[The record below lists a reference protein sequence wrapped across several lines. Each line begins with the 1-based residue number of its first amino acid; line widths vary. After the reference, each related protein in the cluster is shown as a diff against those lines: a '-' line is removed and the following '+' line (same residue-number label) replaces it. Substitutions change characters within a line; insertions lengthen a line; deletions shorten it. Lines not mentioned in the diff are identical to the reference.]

1 MKLKILISV
10 FCILVSFTS
19 CFNFDD
25 DSPKVAPPITQE
37 NSFSCKINGEL
48 FIPEP
53 HGGLFASSPPIR
65 AILQDNNTWGFNMGN
80 GAIEIYMYVYDATE
94 TGEYIITASD
104 GNINYVG
111 ETENLVEMTDFY
123 TPGVVYISTNNN
135 DKINVLELEIDNKI
149 IFEFD
154 EITLINN
161 TDPED
166 VIIFSE
172 GKLNVNLETLNQE
185 D

>member
-1 MKLKILISV
+1 MKLKLLIPI
-10 FCILVSFTS
+10 FCILLCFSS
-19 CFNFDD
+19 CLKDD
-25 DSPKVAPPITQE
+25 TPKVAPPITQE

-65 AILQDNNTWGFNMGN
+65 AILQDNNTWKFNMGN
-80 GAIEIYMYVYDATE
+80 GLIEIYIYLYNATE
-94 TGEYIITASD
+94 IGEYTITESE
-104 GNINYVG
+104 GIVNYVG

-123 TPGVVYISTNNN
+123 VPGVVYISTNNN

-154 EITLINN
+154 EIILVNN

-166 VIIFSE
+166 IIILSE
-172 GKLNVNLETLNQE
+172 GKLNINKETLNQE
-185 D
+185 